1 MSCARIATG
10 TAQPPLG
17 QSGQTSPT
25 SKTSLLIQSGAQL
38 WCCESRWSGTYLG
51 TTPNAI
57 THRRAEDVR
66 LLHIAGPDVHLDSV
80 AHRLT
85 EPQIWPRGITNPH
98 WAPQHMFCG
107 GLTNNSV
114 RRYTSVI
121 PYRDIKG
128 GLAAVV
134 VGRLPPDHGVRA
146 ALGGLLGV
154 DWDKN
159 GTAFTRKSSPPPP
172 PANGHTHIFHS
183 ERMVCQLSSE
193 SWALLAKAYWA
204 DYELQES
211 QHLPLEIEAECRKP
225 S

>member
-1 MSCARIATG
+1 M
-10 TAQPPLG
+10 
-17 QSGQTSPT
+17 
-25 SKTSLLIQSGAQL
+25 
-38 WCCESRWSGTYLG
+38 
-51 TTPNAI
+51 
-57 THRRAEDVR
+57 R

-107 GLTNNSV
+107 GLTNSTV

-225 S
+225 SGSAVPQSESSQNDHRSALVAACLLNASRHAMAHNESRLLCRK